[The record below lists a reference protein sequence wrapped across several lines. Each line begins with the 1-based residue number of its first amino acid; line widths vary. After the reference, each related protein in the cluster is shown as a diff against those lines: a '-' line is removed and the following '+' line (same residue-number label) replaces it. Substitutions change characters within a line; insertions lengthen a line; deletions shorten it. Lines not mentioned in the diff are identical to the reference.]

1 MPESSRTTTRSDK
14 AGTRPTDRA
23 PQGDDGEHDASS
35 PAGAPTSG
43 VPDAPRSPA
52 SYEQARAELEEVVH
66 QLEAGGVTLEQ
77 SLALWERGEQLAH
90 ACQAFLDGAR
100 ARLAAAD
107 PARPAGAG
115 AGAGASGVRDD
126 GV

>member
-1 MPESSRTTTRSDK
+1 MPESSRSTTTSDIDDTGP
-14 AGTRPTDRA
+14 ADASPRRNNAPSPSEAPAPGTRSTP
-23 PQGDDGEHDASS
+23 G
-35 PAGAPTSG
+35 
-43 VPDAPRSPA
+43 

-100 ARLAAAD
+100 ARLAATD
-107 PARPAGAG
+107 PAASATPQRPQTA
-115 AGAGASGVRDD
+115 
-126 GV
+126 